1 MSSNHNESVITLIK
15 FPGSL
20 EELGKGVVY
29 FNALRTGKSTISRMI
44 QYKVIQDQITKR
56 EQINYSVAD
65 PSTVSKD
72 LIIRIK
78 LSNWFV
84 KNYPNLKIEGIVRL
98 YGESIRKNTPSRKS
112 NILNQSDIF
121 NLFDV
126 NQTFTLR
133 HYAEPTRAFNIIK
146 LD

>member
-1 MSSNHNESVITLIK
+1 MSSIMK
-15 FPGSL
+15 FPSSL
-20 EELGKGVVY
+20 EELGKGIVH
-29 FNALRTGKSTISRMI
+29 FNALRTGRSMFSRMI

-56 EQINYSVAD
+56 EQINYSAAD
-65 PSTVSKD
+65 PGTVSKD

-84 KNYPNLKIEGIVRL
+84 KNYPNLKIEGIVKR
-98 YGESIRKNTPSRKS
+98 YGELIRKKTPSRKS
-112 NILNQSDIF
+112 NILNQSNIF

-126 NQTFTLR
+126 NQTFTLW
-133 HYAEPTRAFNIIK
+133 HYAELTRAFNITK

>member
-1 MSSNHNESVITLIK
+1 MK
-15 FPGSL
+15 FPSSL
-20 EELGKGVVY
+20 EELGKGIVY
-29 FNALRTGKSTISRMI
+29 FNALRSGRSMFSRMM

-56 EQINYSVAD
+56 EQINHSAAD

-72 LIIRIK
+72 LVIRIK

-98 YGESIRKNTPSRKS
+98 YGQSIRKKTPSRKS

-126 NQTFTLR
+126 NQTFTLW
-133 HYAEPTRAFNIIK
+133 HYAELTRAFNITK

>member
-1 MSSNHNESVITLIK
+1 MKIPS
-15 FPGSL
+15 SL
-20 EELGKGVVY
+20 EELGKGIVY
-29 FNALRTGKSTISRMI
+29 FNALRTGRSTISRMI

-56 EQINYSVAD
+56 EQINYSAAD

-84 KNYPNLKIEGIVRL
+84 KNYPNLKIEGIVKL
-98 YGESIRKNTPSRKS
+98 YTSAIRKKPPARKTI
-112 NILNQSDIF
+112 ILDEKDIVD
-121 NLFDV
+121 LFDV
-126 NQTFTLR
+126 NKHFTLW
-133 HYAEPTRAFNIIK
+133 HYAELTRALKINS